1 MSGVPE
7 SKRTESKTKFM
18 PNAQAI
24 WDEVERIQSSKV
36 AKSFRFTL
44 SVPMVETARSCVYNI
59 NRADKFYPNTTLNVI
74 ERKRYLTLAISDAEQ
89 IFLDLQ
95 HAKRVGIG
103 IKDSRLAALLD
114 MVEDEIRL
122 LKTARNHVKLI
133 GKESPADR
141 KAALAQELAWL
152 ENMENG

>member
-7 SKRTESKTKFM
+7 SKRSESKTRFM

-36 AKSFRFTL
+36 TKAYRFTL
-44 SVPMVETARSCVYNI
+44 GVPMVETARRCVYNI
-59 NRADKFYPNTTLNVI
+59 NRADKFYPNTTINVI
-74 ERKRYLTLAISDAEQ
+74 ERRKYLTLAIADSAQ
-89 IFLDLQ
+89 LFLDLQ

-103 IKDSRLAALLD
+103 IKDSRLDNLLE

-122 LKTARNHVKLI
+122 LKAARGNVKLI
-133 GKESPADR
+133 GKESAADR
-141 KAALAQELAWL
+141 KEALAQELAWL
-152 ENMENG
+152 EQLE

>member
-7 SKRTESKTKFM
+7 SRRSESKTRFM

-36 AKSFRFTL
+36 TKAYRFTL

-59 NRADKFYPNTTLNVI
+59 NRADKFYPNTTINVI
-74 ERKRYLTLAISDAEQ
+74 ERRRYLTLAIADAEQ

-103 IKDSRLAALLD
+103 INDTRLANLLD

-122 LKTARNHVKLI
+122 LKAARNNVKLL
-133 GKESPADR
+133 GKESPEDR
-141 KAALAQELAWL
+141 KSALTQELAWL
-152 ENMENG
+152 EQIQ

>member
-7 SKRTESKTKFM
+7 SKRSESKTKFM

-36 AKSFRFTL
+36 TKAYRFTL
-44 SVPMVETARSCVYNI
+44 SVPMVETARRCVYNI
-59 NRADKFYPNTTLNVI
+59 NRADKFYPNTTINVI
-74 ERKRYLTLAISDAEQ
+74 ERRKYLTLAMADAEQ
-89 IFLDLQ
+89 LFLDLQ

-103 IKDSRLAALLD
+103 IKDSRLDNLLD

-122 LKTARNHVKLI
+122 LKSARNNVKLI
-133 GKESPADR
+133 GKESIEDR
-141 KAALAQELAWL
+141 KAAIIQELAWL
-152 ENMENG
+152 DQIQ